1 MLGGLGWDWDCATVA
16 GFWCESRPC
25 DSHAALRLIHLGASR
40 ESCASC
46 ESCASRASRVCPAC
60 VPRVSRVCPVC
71 LPCVSCVSCVCLSPC
86 PITSPRLPPD
96 RPRSQVPQ
104 PPAVLPRGL
113 CRKTH
118 NSHVQRPK
126 NSPQLHGWSKGA
138 RSCRCQ
144 KTDSCV
150 IYRTTRCLSH
160 YSSSIALL
168 VIYCATRYLL
178 HYSSSS
184 AAHCQWTHSHRETTL
199 STASGILNLLV
210 SSKPWTGTSESLT
223 PSMS

>member
-1 MLGGLGWDWDCATVA
+1 LGWDWDCATVA

-60 VPRVSRVCPVC
+60 VPRVSRVSPVC
-71 LPCVSCVSCVCLSPC
+71 LVCVSCASCVCLSPC

-96 RPRSQVPQ
+96 RPRSQVSQ

-138 RSCRCQ
+138 RPCRCQ
-144 KTDSCV
+144 KTDYCV
-150 IYRTTRCLSH
+150 IYRTTRYLSH

-168 VIYCATRYLL
+168 VIYCTTRHLS
-178 HYSSSS
+178 HYSLSI
-184 AAHCQWTHSHRETTL
+184 ALPVIYRTTCHRAPP
-199 STASGILNLLV
+199 TASG
-210 SSKPWTGTSESLT
+210 PTRTARR
-223 PSMS
+223 P